1 MEEITLILKIAMVGI
16 IIAILDKIFDSLGK
30 KEQGTLITLAGLV
43 VVFMMVINLIGKL
56 FSSVR
61 TIFQF

>member
-1 MEEITLILKIAMVGI
+1 MEELTLILKIAMVGI
-16 IIAILDKIFDSLGK
+16 IIAILDRIFDSLGR

-56 FSSVR
+56 FTSVR

>member
-1 MEEITLILKIAMVGI
+1 MEELGLILKIAMVGI

-43 VVFMMVINLIGKL
+43 VVFMMVINLIGRL
-56 FSSVR
+56 FTSVR

>member
-1 MEEITLILKIAMVGI
+1 MEELGLIFKIAMVGI
-16 IIAILDKIFDSLGK
+16 IIAILDRIFDSLGR

-43 VVFMMVINLIGKL
+43 VVFMMVISLIGKL
-56 FSSVR
+56 FVSVK